1 MEGQSEPAAVAEKVK
16 YLCGED
22 EDTLPDRF
30 GDRAEEKKEA
40 TVSRNSQIFF
50 PALAREGMKRPAIR
64 QNQSNFASVFTP
76 IEP

>member
-1 MEGQSEPAAVAEKVK
+1 MEAEPEVVAEKVK

-30 GDRAEEKKEA
+30 GDRAEEKEA
-40 TVSRNSQIFF
+40 TVSRNSQFFF
-50 PALAREGMKRPAIR
+50 PALAREGMQRPAIR
-64 QNQSNFASVFTP
+64 QNQSNFASVLTP